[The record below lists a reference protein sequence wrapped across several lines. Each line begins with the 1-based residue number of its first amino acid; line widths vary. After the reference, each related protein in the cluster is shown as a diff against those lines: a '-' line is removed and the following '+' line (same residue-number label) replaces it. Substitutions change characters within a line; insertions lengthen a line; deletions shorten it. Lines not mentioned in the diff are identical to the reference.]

1 MELLF
6 NISEIAIVT
15 GDNPYK
21 TKRDYLIDFWK
32 KHDKCDYEKYTEI
45 AKFVKETDQD
55 IINKIVD
62 SNKIDIK
69 KELSEC
75 VKSKNTV
82 KLNEVKK
89 EIFKKMEGLNEND
102 KKEITKS
109 LNNVTNTKFGISNEN
124 DVTKLYE
131 SMTGNSIIKD
141 DKYRKK
147 IIYEHEN
154 FKIVICGK
162 IDGFNNT
169 NGSIIEIKNRI
180 NKLFYALRDYEKVQ
194 IMAYLHLFKANVGHL
209 VEAHKKEDNT
219 LINIIEVE
227 YDKEFMDY
235 IFEKLLVFSI
245 FFMNF
250 LNDGNAKINLL
261 KNKDEIIIKI

>member
-6 NISEIAIVT
+6 NISELAIVT

-32 KHDKCDYEKYTEI
+32 KHDKCDYEKHVKL
-45 AKFVKETDQD
+45 ANFVKEDDYD
-55 IINKIVD
+55 IINKITN
-62 SNKIDIK
+62 SNGIDIK
-69 KELSEC
+69 KELGASI
-75 VKSKNTV
+75 KSKNTV
-82 KLNEVKK
+82 ELNEVKK
-89 EIFKKMEGLNEND
+89 EIFKKMEGLNED
-102 KKEITKS
+102 IKKEITKS
-109 LNNVTNTKFGISNEN
+109 LNNVTNTKFGTSNEH
-124 DVTKLYE
+124 DVTKLYAE
-131 SMTGNSIIKD
+131 MTGSSIIKD

-154 FKIVICGK
+154 FKIVIGGK
-162 IDGFNNT
+162 IDGFNNE

-180 NKLFYALRDYEKVQ
+180 HKLFYTLRDYEKVQ

-209 VEAHKKEDNT
+209 VEAHKKENNT

-235 IFEKLLVFSI
+235 IFKHLLEFSI

-261 KNKDEIIIKI
+261 QNKDEIIIKV

>member
-6 NISEIAIVT
+6 NISELAIVT

-32 KHDKCDYEKYTEI
+32 KHDKCDYEKHVEI
-45 AKFVKETDQD
+45 ANFVKEDDYD
-55 IINKIVD
+55 IINKITK

-69 KELSEC
+69 KELGASI
-75 VKSKNTV
+75 KSKNTV
-82 KLNEVKK
+82 ELNEVKK
-89 EIFKKMEGLNEND
+89 EIFKKMEGLNED
-102 KKEITKS
+102 IKKEITKS
-109 LNNVTNTKFGISNEN
+109 LNNVTNTKFGISNEH

-131 SMTGNSIIKD
+131 SMTGSSIIKD
-141 DKYRKK
+141 DKYRKR

-154 FKIVICGK
+154 FKIVIGGK

-169 NGSIIEIKNRI
+169 DGSIIEIKNRI
-180 NKLFYALRDYEKVQ
+180 NRLFYALRDYEKVQ
-194 IMAYLHLFKANVGHL
+194 IMGYLHLFKANIGHL

-219 LINIIEVE
+219 LINIIKVN

-235 IFEKLLVFSI
+235 IFEHLLVFSI

-250 LNDGNAKINLL
+250 LNDSNAKINLL
-261 KNKDEIIIKI
+261 KNKDEIVIKV